1 MFPEKNYTLGRGKL
15 YFDDGTGQRY
25 IGNTP
30 EISLTS
36 EQESLEH
43 FDSDNGV
50 KQKDASI
57 LLSLARSG
65 SFTTDHISPD
75 NLAMFFL
82 GSASVVTAASATAV
96 VDNAI
101 VNVKLGRRYQIGV
114 TPSTP
119 AGVRGITNVVV
130 KVATVTKAPGT
141 DYTLDEATGGIVPL
155 VGGNIAEDD
164 DLAITFDQTATSYNR
179 VISGGSSTIVGSML
193 YIATNPEGEKL
204 DYFWPKVELK
214 PDGDYTLKGDDFQQ
228 ISFQFE
234 ALKKDDN
241 TEAVYINGRPG
252 SGI

>member
-30 EISLTS
+30 EISLSS

-50 KQKDASI
+50 KQKDASV

-82 GSASVVTAASATAV
+82 GTAAVVAVVAATAV
-96 VDNAI
+96 VDNTHTD
-101 VNVKLGRRYQIGV
+101 VKLGRRYQIGA
-114 TPSTP
+114 TPSNP
-119 AGVRGITNVVV
+119 AGARGVTNVVV
-130 KVATVTKAPGT
+130 KVLAATKTLGT
-141 DYTLDEATGGIVPL
+141 DYTLDADTGGVVPL
-155 VGGNIAEDD
+155 VGGTIVEGD
-164 DLAITFDQTATSYNR
+164 DLLITYDQSAVSYNR
-179 VISGGSSTIVGSML
+179 VISGGANTIVGSFL

-214 PDGDYTLKGDDFQQ
+214 PDGDYALKGDDFQQ

-252 SGI
+252 SGL

>member
-30 EISLTS
+30 EISLSS

-101 VNVKLGRRYQIGV
+101 VDVKLGRRYQIGV
-114 TPSTP
+114 TTSTP
-119 AGVRGITNVVV
+119 AGVRGVTNVVV
-130 KVATVTKAPGT
+130 KVATVTKTLNT
-141 DYTLDEATGGIVPL
+141 DYTLDEATGGVIPL
-155 VGGNIAEDD
+155 VGGTIVEGD
-164 DLAITFDQTATSYNR
+164 DLAITFDQSAVSYNR

-252 SGI
+252 SGV